1 MLMMHADATWSGPGG
16 WLKTI
21 KRLVRFHNKGGDTKV
36 PSRLWFILALPSILV
51 FFAWPLSGLSFET
64 TSGFIRGTRT
74 AEGPTMTGFSYS
86 NFNER
91 LGDDVVNG
99 AALSWQYALD
109 ARVPGQ
115 GIVYTPEGADRS
127 QPAFLQKLPT
137 VLPKDDG
144 VSKIFLSAQA
154 ENPIEGNSWGVLLEY
169 NCSIIDEASELTV
182 LSHRNA
188 TQAQTTLLR
197 GFTSVYNYQAQ
208 NDSWIMIANQTDPL
222 QSSWVSNFHGVIEV
236 GYQHWPNASAI
247 ERLTTEDPDASFTQT
262 STCYFNEAENV
273 TGDHPGIDE
282 QTVFEVL
289 LWQIMFNS
297 SYSETPPDYNF
308 TIDHNI
314 TDLYGAYDYRDFNY
328 IIAKNDTRIGR
339 QPMTAVGARCTS
351 SSSVGT
357 ADIDGASSTY
367 SNFVRTDTP
376 INVQINRCA
385 NRFDAGTI
393 ASIISPGTNTVDW
406 LSKFFTSAAAPPT
419 FYASFTDDPSSLD
432 AGTGTP
438 LQLSYL
444 QAEQLRRSLL
454 GAHAGYATQ
463 LMYNGGQGFTALD
476 GSHINF
482 NNPNVTEFVAG
493 TVLKLGNI
501 PASVPASLFFAW
513 AFIGPILGIIYGFRR
528 RWSATLDGY
537 SLFRLGADL
546 PDDVKERMAMYT
558 NTGER
563 EECFELNRLPG
574 LVGDMKPGPWLGHIG
589 LVEGSVASKEK
600 RYQ

>member
-1 MLMMHADATWSGPGG
+1 MMHADATWSGPGG
-16 WLKTI
+16 WMKTI
-21 KRLVRFHNKGGDTKV
+21 KRLVRFHHKGGDTKL
-36 PSRLWFILALPSILV
+36 PSRLWFILAIPSILV
-51 FFAWPLSGLSFET
+51 FIAWPLSGLAFET
-64 TSGFIRGTRT
+64 TSGFIRGTPT
-74 AEGPTMTGFSYS
+74 DEGPTMTGFSYS

-91 LGDDVVNG
+91 AGGDVLNG
-99 AALSWQYALD
+99 ASLTWQYALD

-115 GIVYTPEGADRS
+115 GIVYTPEGVDQSRHT
-127 QPAFLQKLPT
+127 FLQKLPV

-144 VSKIFLSAQA
+144 VSRIFLSAQA

-169 NCSIIDEASELTV
+169 NCSIIERGSQLTV
-182 LSHRNA
+182 LNYRNA
-188 TQAQTTLLR
+188 TKAQDTLLR
-197 GFTSVYNYQAQ
+197 GSTSVSGYQAQ
-208 NDSWIMIANQTDPL
+208 NDSFIMIANETDPL
-222 QSSWVSNFHGVIEV
+222 RASWVSNMHAVIEV
-236 GYQHWPNASAI
+236 GYQKWPNASAL
-247 ERLTTEDPDASFTQT
+247 ERLQEEDSNAQFTKTQ
-262 STCYFNEAENV
+262 SCYFNQADNV
-273 TGDHPGIDE
+273 TGDYPGVDQ

-289 LWQIMFNS
+289 LWQILFNS
-297 SYSETPPDYNF
+297 SYSEKAPDYNF
-308 TIDHNI
+308 TVDHNI

-328 IIAKNDTRIGR
+328 IIAKNDTRFSG

-357 ADIDGASSTY
+357 ADIDGAHSTY

-385 NRFDAGTI
+385 NRFGAEAI
-393 ASIISPGTNTVDW
+393 ASIVTPGTGTEEW

-419 FYASFTDDPSSLD
+419 FYAAFTDDPTSID

-476 GSHINF
+476 GSHVIF
-482 NNPNVTEFVAG
+482 NNPNVTEYVAG
-493 TVLKLGNI
+493 TVLKLGTI

-513 AFIGPILGIIYGFRR
+513 AFVGPILGIIYGFRR

-574 LVGDMKPGPWLGHIG
+574 LVGDTKPGQWLGHIG
-589 LVEGSVASKEK
+589 LVEGSVAAKDK
-600 RYQ
+600 KYQ